1 MLKHRLLTGGLVIAA
16 LIVIA
21 NTIPPQ
27 AAWLLLVAIALMA
40 QLEFYTLVN
49 RAGFRTFRWVG
60 SVSGVALISVTFWTT
75 GPESADLARAYTWE
89 QLILFG
95 TLLVMF
101 VRQFPQRHNPCPLT
115 TIACSLLGVLYVPFL
130 FNYFTRLAFGWR
142 DAAFPD
148 QVSATGRWLILY
160 LVAVVKSADIG
171 AYFTGRQF
179 GRHKLFPRLSPK
191 KTWEGLA
198 GGLALSIIVSV
209 VFQVGLGGMLGR
221 LSLRMTDALVLGL
234 MLALAGVTGDLVES
248 LLKRAAGMKDSGSLL
263 PGMGGILDV
272 LDSLLFAAPML
283 YAYCRLI
290 LKG

>member
-1 MLKHRLLTGGLVIAA
+1 MLKHRLLTGGLTIAG

-40 QLEFYTLVN
+40 QLEFYTMVN
-49 RAGFRTFRWVG
+49 RAGFRAFRWVG
-60 SVSGVALISVTFWTT
+60 AVSGVALISVTFWTT
-75 GPESADLARAYTWE
+75 GPESADMEQAYMWE

-101 VRQFPQRHNPCPLT
+101 VRQFPQKHNPCPLST
-115 TIACSLLGVLYVPFL
+115 VACSLLGVWYVPFL

-171 AYFTGRQF
+171 AYFTGRLF

-198 GGLALSIIVSV
+198 GGLALSLIVSV
-209 VFQVGLGGMLGR
+209 VFQMGTGGTLGR
-221 LSLRMTDALVLGL
+221 LPLRLTDALVLGVL
-234 MLALAGVTGDLVES
+234 LTVAGVTGDLFES
-248 LLKRAAGMKDSGSLL
+248 LIKRAANMKDSGALL

-272 LDSLLFAAPML
+272 LDSLLFAAPVL
-283 YAYCRLI
+283 YAYCRL
-290 LKG
+290 LMKG